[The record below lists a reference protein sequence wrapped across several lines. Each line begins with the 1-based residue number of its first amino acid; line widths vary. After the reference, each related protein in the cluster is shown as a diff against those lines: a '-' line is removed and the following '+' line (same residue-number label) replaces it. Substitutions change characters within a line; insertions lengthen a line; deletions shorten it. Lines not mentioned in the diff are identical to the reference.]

1 MSATVRRIT
10 AKDKGTRHLALV
22 IDGPPKIVELTVDLH
37 ENPID
42 VPGAEIASPQPTLG
56 EATSEHGAKAVPP
69 IPHRLVKG
77 LGPGASS
84 RFSTFL
90 KRKG

>member
-1 MSATVRRIT
+1 MSAAVRRIT
-10 AKDKGTRHLALV
+10 PKDNGTRHLALV
-22 IDGPPKIVELTVDLH
+22 IDDPPKIVELTVGLH

-42 VPGAEIASPQPTLG
+42 APAAEIASPQPTLG
-56 EATSEHGAKAVPP
+56 EVTSEQGAKAVPS
-69 IPHRLVKG
+69 IPHRLVSG

-90 KRKG
+90 KKKA